1 VRDEICR
8 LNEVGKSPGDRLDGE
23 RSLRQIA
30 SAMEANC
37 VASTA
42 DVDGDVTVLMAKLT
56 QRNMLVLE

>member
-1 VRDEICR
+1 
-8 LNEVGKSPGDRLDGE
+8 
-23 RSLRQIA
+23 
-30 SAMEANC
+30 MEANC